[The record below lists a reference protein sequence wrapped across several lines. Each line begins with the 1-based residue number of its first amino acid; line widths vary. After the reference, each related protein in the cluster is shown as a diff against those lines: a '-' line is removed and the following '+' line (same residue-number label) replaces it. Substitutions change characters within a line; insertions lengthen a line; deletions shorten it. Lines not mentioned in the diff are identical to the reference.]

1 MVARQTLT
9 LFVRVRILLRLPPKK
24 TEYFCT
30 RFFLFVDGSRRIRK
44 AGTWQS
50 PGGAL
55 QPAWLFRRKANPSF
69 RLPFRG
75 TILPRRHPQT
85 GESFSGCH
93 FCGTVLPRRRPQTG
107 ESFSG
112 RCSAMSQQKSLHR
125 LPAVPLPLGKGGWKK
140 RILLRP
146 HELAFPNFYNI
157 KTSQNS

>member
-9 LFVRVRILLRLPPKK
+9 LFVRVRILLRLPTKK

-93 FCGTVLPRRRPQTG
+93 FVARFYREVVHRRANPSPAAIFAARFCREGARRRSNPSPAAVLPCLSRNPSTAYRRSP
-107 ESFSG
+107 
-112 RCSAMSQQKSLHR
+112 SL
-125 LPAVPLPLGKGGWKK
+125 
-140 RILLRP
+140 
-146 HELAFPNFYNI
+146 
-157 KTSQNS
+157 